1 MKKRRHPGG
10 VFFFVMET
18 RKKISLAFFVQ
29 ADSDK
34 FSQLSHLTKYPYG
47 VYNAIEKYR

>member
-18 RKKISLAFFVQ
+18 RKKISLAFLCKLTVTNF
-29 ADSDK
+29 
-34 FSQLSHLTKYPYG
+34 LSYPT
-47 VYNAIEKYR
+47 

>member
-18 RKKISLAFFVQ
+18 RKKISLAFFVTVTN
-29 ADSDK
+29 
-34 FSQLSHLTKYPYG
+34 FLSYPT
-47 VYNAIEKYR
+47 